1 MCTKVHEMPRVQG
14 FSELPHA
21 SKIKF
26 PDQPYNYVEKVW
38 PVLAPRVF
46 LGRCNDCTA
55 TMMLASIVLGCY
67 NQKRCF
73 YASVSYLNKCVSG
86 QVWR

>member
-1 MCTKVHEMPRVQG
+1 MCTKVRETPRVQG

-26 PDQPYNYVEKVW
+26 PEQPYNYVEKLW

-46 LGRCNDCTA
+46 LGRCIDCTA
-55 TMMLASIVLGCY
+55 TMMLASIV
-67 NQKRCF
+67 
-73 YASVSYLNKCVSG
+73 
-86 QVWR
+86 